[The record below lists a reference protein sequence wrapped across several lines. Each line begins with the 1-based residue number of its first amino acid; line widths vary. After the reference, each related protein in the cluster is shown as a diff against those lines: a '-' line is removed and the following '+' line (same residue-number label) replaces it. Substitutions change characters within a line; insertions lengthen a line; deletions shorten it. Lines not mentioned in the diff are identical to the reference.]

1 MLKKEDWTEEDGDV
15 RASRERGEVTTCYPS
30 LVCQSRNNKRGG
42 VFFDL
47 SALKAA
53 ALVNLS
59 VIIVNIINLFSI
71 FIIKCGRF
79 NDLGESVMCDQ
90 SGLLSL

>member
-1 MLKKEDWTEEDGDV
+1 MKKEDGTEEDGDV
-15 RASRERGEVTTCYPS
+15 PVSRERGEVTTRYPS
-30 LVCQSRNNKRGG
+30 LVCQSRNNKRGE

-53 ALVNLS
+53 VLVNS
-59 VIIVNIINLFSI
+59 PVTNVNIINLFSS
-71 FIIKCGRF
+71 FIIKRGRF
-79 NDLGESVMCDQ
+79 NDLGESVMCDR